1 MMLRSA
7 AVIMLLCS
15 GTLACAQPHARFN
28 LFIDVN
34 YASADQ
40 TVELY
45 EGLSGRPADIARL
58 RGSQLAL
65 AVTAMLAQRPLSTP
79 DLQRSLEAAKFNQ
92 SDGDDH
98 FRMRPARAGVREIRE
113 LLETM
118 RRRNFGQRVVSTVE
132 QLFPADGQVNAR
144 IPMFVVAFGHQN
156 IDAFVVRVTWD
167 GDTPHPAGETEGEP
181 VIVVNLARAVN
192 EGASADERFIGLLS
206 TVAHEVFHA
215 AFDLYK
221 RNVPFW
227 RSYYASDAGAF
238 DELLDLAQNE
248 GVAYYLSLIQRT
260 GGRLPHDG
268 LERAQASF
276 QTFNGVSAELLSQ
289 RTSPGRAAEILRR
302 ANTSGYWESY
312 GSITGMIIARQIDQ
326 TLGRVALVETLRD
339 GPRAFFQTYLQLMK
353 RDRGIPQL
361 SPLVQQEVQRQGR

>member
-1 MMLRSA
+1 MLRTA
-7 AVIMLLCS
+7 AVIVLLCS
-15 GTLACAQPHARFN
+15 ATHGSAQPHARFS

-34 YASADQ
+34 YASAEK

-45 EGLSGRPADIARL
+45 EGLSGRPAEIARL

-65 AVTAMLAQRPLSTP
+65 SVTAMLAQRPLSTP
-79 DLQRSLEAAKFNQ
+79 DLERSLEAAKFNQ

-98 FRMRPARAGVREIRE
+98 FRMRPARASVREIRE

-132 QLFPADGQVNAR
+132 QLFPSDGQVNAR

-156 IDAFVVRVTWD
+156 IDAFVVRVTWE
-167 GDTPHPAGETEGEP
+167 GDTPHLAGETEGEP

-192 EGASADERFIGLLS
+192 DGASADERFINLLS

-215 AFDLYK
+215 SFDLYK

-227 RSYYASDAGAF
+227 RAYYASDAGAF
-238 DELLDLAQNE
+238 DDLLDLAQNE
-248 GVAYYLSLIQRT
+248 GVAYYLSLIQRAA
-260 GGRLPHDG
+260 GRLPYDG

-276 QTFNGVSAELLSQ
+276 QTFNGVCAELLSQ
-289 RTSPGRAAEILRR
+289 RTPPARMAEIIRR

-339 GPRAFFQTYLQLMK
+339 GPRAFFQTYVQLMK

-361 SPLVQQEVQRQGR
+361 SPLLQQELQRQGR